1 MRKLVAVDPSMM
13 GPEPS
18 WSDSNNLPS
27 LSSALNWYTYSFG
40 TKEAKEFVLDYA
52 KNVGRS
58 KEEIALLKNI
68 PDTKFMKQ
76 FGWIARMMCVGY
88 KPDDKTKI
96 FFAKN
101 YKALL
106 AADNSV
112 DTEEITEDDSI
123 VPRTTIQSRIQDKAR
138 EEAGDLEGLID
149 DFIASGCKMQF
160 DIDVYLKNK
169 KLSSVVLKKLCDI
182 FVVQSSRIANVIE
195 SKDPQIKE
203 GYSNFTKSEL
213 KKLKDFIDS
222 IVAATNKGAVESK
235 PVRKTRKKKE
245 KPASVLAAKVSYL
258 KEDAET
264 GLKSVLPEKIVGASQ
279 VWVYNAKTRM
289 LGVYN
294 ANDARGLTIKGT
306 SLQNYKEESSV
317 AKKLRKP
324 KVTLDELMTGG
335 KVKLRKL
342 LDELTTK
349 ESQLTGRLNGD
360 TIIAKVV
367 N

>member
-1 MRKLVAVDPSMM
+1 MM

-18 WSDSNNLPS
+18 WSDLDNLPT
-27 LSSALNWYTYSFG
+27 LSSALNWYSYSFG
-40 TKEAKEFVLDYA
+40 NKEAKEFVLDYA

-58 KEEIALLKNI
+58 KEEIALLKSV
-68 PDTKFMKQ
+68 PESKFIKQ

-106 AADNSV
+106 AV
-112 DTEEITEDDSI
+112 DDTIQTEEVTEDDTI
-123 VPRTTIQSRIQDKAR
+123 VVRSTIQSRIQDKAR

-182 FVVQSSRIANVIE
+182 FVVHSSRIANVIE

-203 GYSNFTKSEL
+203 GYSNFTKAEL
-213 KKLKDFIDS
+213 KRLKDFIDS
-222 IVAATNKGAVESK
+222 IVSATNKGAVESK

-294 ANDARGLTIKGT
+294 ANDARGLSIKGT
-306 SLQNYKEESSV
+306 SLQNYKEDTSI

-324 KVTLDELMTGG
+324 KATLDELMAGG

-342 LDELTTK
+342 LEELTTK